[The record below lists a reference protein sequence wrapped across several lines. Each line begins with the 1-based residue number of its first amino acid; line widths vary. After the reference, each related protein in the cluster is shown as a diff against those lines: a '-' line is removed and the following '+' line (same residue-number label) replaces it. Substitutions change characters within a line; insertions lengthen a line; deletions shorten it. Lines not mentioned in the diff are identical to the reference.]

1 MKINQEIIIK
11 STAKDVFV
19 ALTNSEKF
27 TELTGVSAIID
38 PKEGG
43 KFTCFGGMIS
53 GQTIEIEPS
62 QFLVQAWRA
71 GNWDK
76 GIYSII
82 KLELEPI
89 NGSTTKLLFEHSG
102 FPEGQ
107 ETHLAS
113 GWHERY
119 WEPLKKYLEK

>member
-11 STAKDVFV
+11 STAKDVFE

-27 TELTGVSAIID
+27 TELSGVQADID
-38 PKEGG
+38 AKEGG

-62 QFLVQAWRA
+62 QLLVQAWRA

-82 KLELEPI
+82 KIELESI
-89 NGSTTKLLFEHSG
+89 DHANTKLLFEHSG

-107 ETHLAS
+107 KTHLES